1 MSVSDDG
8 EPDMDI
14 IASAIEEMEQTVQ
27 MLDSILVSLR
37 ELLTKAGGIHIL
49 YNGENQS
56 LSRLLPMWKEE
67 YEQSADNTITWGQ
80 FLIEK
85 LRTGSSEQ

>member
-8 EPDMDI
+8 EPDLDVI
-14 IASAIEEMEQTVQ
+14 ETAIEEMQQTVE
-27 MLDSILVSLR
+27 MLDSILVALR
-37 ELLTKAGGIHIL
+37 ELMTKAGGLQIL
-49 YNGENQS
+49 YNGESVS
-56 LSRLLPMWKEE
+56 LSALLPLWKEE
-67 YEQSADNTITWGQ
+67 YEKSAEHTITWGQ